1 MTDLPPGEYVAVI
14 GPADASEQMCA
25 MAEEVGRL
33 LAAAGV
39 VVVTGGLGG
48 VMAAACRG
56 ARSAG
61 GRTVGVL
68 PGRDR
73 SAANEWVDIALP
85 TGLAEM
91 RNALVV
97 GAADAV
103 IAVGGSWGTLSEVA
117 LARRGQRP
125 VVGLQTWTV
134 SDEHGQPI
142 ADSVRTATD
151 AQQAVELALAALP
164 R

>member
-1 MTDLPPGEYVAVI
+1 VC
-14 GPADASEQMCA
+14 DA
-25 MAEEVGRL
+25 AEEVGRR
-33 LAAAGV
+33 LALAGA

-48 VMAAACRG
+48 VMAAASRG
-56 ARSAG
+56 AQLAG

-73 SAANEWVDIALP
+73 AAANEWVEVALP

-103 IAVGGSWGTLSEVA
+103 IAVGGSWGTLSEIA
-117 LARRGQRP
+117 LARRTGRT
-125 VVGLQTWTV
+125 VIGLGTWTIA
-134 SDEHGQPI
+134 DERGQPVP
-142 ADSVRTATD
+142 DGVTPATD
-151 AQQAVELALAALP
+151 PEHAVALVIAG
-164 R
+164 REQ